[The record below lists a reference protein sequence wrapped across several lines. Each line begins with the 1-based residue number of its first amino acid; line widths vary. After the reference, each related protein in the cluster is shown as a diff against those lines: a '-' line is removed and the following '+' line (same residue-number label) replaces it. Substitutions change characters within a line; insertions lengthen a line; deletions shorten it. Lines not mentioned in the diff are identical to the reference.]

1 MKDHMVRILTKDGS
15 LRGIAAVTTNLC
27 EEIRQKQRTDPTASV
42 ALGRLV
48 TGAALM
54 GALLKGD
61 QRLGLM
67 IEGNGPLLKLH
78 AETDAEGHVRGSVKV
93 PECGLPL
100 KDGEFDVAGAIG
112 RAGFLHVIKDLGLK
126 EPYQGMVRLYR
137 STVAQDLAYYFTAS
151 EQIPSTVALG
161 VYLEPDGRISAAGGF
176 LVQVMPDGEKS
187 LIGLL
192 EERLAVLPPT
202 TTLLR
207 EGLGPAHILER
218 LFADIPFTVQA
229 HTNLAFRCNCNRGQ
243 IERMLRGL
251 GEEELR
257 RLIEEEEQTTVTCE
271 YCRSRYAFSRPE
283 MEGLL
288 ARASSGKS
296 ES

>member
-1 MKDHMVRILTKDGS
+1 MKDHLVRILTKDGS
-15 LRGIAAVTTNLC
+15 LRAIAAVTTNLC
-27 EEIRQKQRTDPTASV
+27 EEIRQRQQTDPTASV

-54 GALLKGD
+54 GGLLKGD

-67 IEGNGPLLKLH
+67 LEGNGPLQKLH
-78 AETDAEGHVRGSVKV
+78 AETDAEGHVRGSVKT

-100 KDGEFDVAGAIG
+100 KDGEFDVASAIG

-126 EPYQGMVRLYR
+126 EPYRGMVRLYR
-137 STVAQDLAYYFTAS
+137 STVAQDLAYYFTIS

-176 LVQVMPDGEKS
+176 LVQVMPDGDES
-187 LIGLL
+187 FIGLL

-218 LFADIPFTVQA
+218 IFAGIPFAAQE
-229 HTNLAFRCNCNRGQ
+229 HTDLVFRCGCNRRQ
-243 IERMLRGL
+243 IRRMLKTL
-251 GEEELR
+251 GDEELR
-257 RLIEEEEQTTVTCE
+257 RLIEEEEQTSVTCE
-271 YCRSRYAFSRPE
+271 YCRSRYAFSRSE
-283 MEGLL
+283 LERLL
-288 ARASSGKS
+288 G
-296 ES
+296 